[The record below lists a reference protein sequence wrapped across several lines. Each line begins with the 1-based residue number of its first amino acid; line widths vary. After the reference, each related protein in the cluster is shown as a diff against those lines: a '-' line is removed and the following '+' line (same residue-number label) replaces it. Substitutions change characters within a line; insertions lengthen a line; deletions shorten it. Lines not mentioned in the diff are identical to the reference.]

1 MFAGGDYSRAGCS
14 VSEVTDLY
22 ISLQK
27 QQPLRVTLPTP
38 NISQPRANLAGNRSH
53 LHLSLKQAL
62 IRRAAGTG
70 LSWPVNPSTG
80 LRQPGYFAFAGG
92 LTCTQGGKYPP
103 SDVIDIFW
111 YDKSKESTSVSPWT
125 LAAFDLS
132 KSIKLSSPRNWMS
145 ATTFCTLAKTG
156 GSAAV
161 PLCRFMFAGGQ
172 GDGNQ
177 YSNVVHILDA
187 SACYTSQGLSAD
199 PNTCMQMGPSI
210 NMAIARGSLAVA
222 SFLGAGNIG
231 GGAAMFAGGKT
242 EVKTALGNTV
252 PVTWATSDYYIS
264 ASATSPILDLAW
276 FNLSVPRFD
285 LAGVGFDISGSGGK
299 QQALFAGGTTSDL
312 QTSNVVDSYL
322 FGSAIPD
329 MCDPPFHA

>member
-1 MFAGGDYSRAGCS
+1 
-14 VSEVTDLY
+14 
-22 ISLQK
+22 
-27 QQPLRVTLPTP
+27 
-38 NISQPRANLAGNRSH
+38 
-53 LHLSLKQAL
+53 
-62 IRRAAGTG
+62 
-70 LSWPVNPSTG
+70 
-80 LRQPGYFAFAGG
+80 
-92 LTCTQGGKYPP
+92 LTCDNTGRYPP

-125 LAAFDLS
+125 LAAFDAG
-132 KSIKLSSPRNWMS
+132 KSIKLSTPRNWMS

-172 GDGNQ
+172 AQGNV
-177 YSNVVHILDA
+177 YSNVVDILDA
-187 SACYTSQGLSAD
+187 SACYNAQSLSPD
-199 PNTCMQMGPSI
+199 PNTCMQMAPSI
-210 NMAIARGSLAVA
+210 TMAIARGSLAVA
-222 SFLGAGNIG
+222 SFLGAGSVG

-242 EVKTALGNTV
+242 ETGRPPV
-252 PVTWATSDYYIS
+252 PITWATSDYYIS

-285 LAGVGFDISGSGGK
+285 LAGIGFDISGSGGK

-329 MCDPPFHA
+329 MYDPPLHAYNFCNILPGTLSKCRCPAPALSSAS